1 MDTGEQEQEQEGGRH
16 LQRLKSG
23 RLMMMIAVVA
33 VCSEWQPGPWS
44 SRVDEG
50 GQVVL
55 QDHHL
60 GRAGSSGRYFSDDIR
75 KG

>member
-1 MDTGEQEQEQEGGRH
+1 MIEKRTVGDE
-16 LQRLKSG
+16 L
-23 RLMMMIAVVA
+23 MIAVVA
-33 VCSEWQPGPWS
+33 VCSEWKPGPWS

-60 GRAGSSGRYFSDDIR
+60 GRAGSSGSGYFSDDWER
-75 KG
+75 VKSYFVCQAKD